1 MTYQEALR
9 QQLLSK
15 TAKRRGP
22 YSAAY
27 EKYLSGTSTPSAA
40 SASKMQFG
48 KTAEAN
54 PDMLKRGSG
63 NIRAVIEAV
72 KRHCQNNGI
81 GKTAAS
87 GYGRLYDKCPTT

>member
-9 QQLLSK
+9 GQLQSK
-15 TAKRRGP
+15 TAKHCGP
-22 YSAAY
+22 YGAAY

-63 NIRAVIEAV
+63 NIRAVIAAV
-72 KRHCQNNGI
+72 RRHYQNNGI

-87 GYGRLYDKCPTT
+87 EYGRLYDKCPTT